1 MGPDGARA
9 VFPNTP
15 EGIAQLAA
23 FCCARQAE
31 LVAMEATGGYE
42 QQPFLLLSAQGLSV
56 AILNPRQVRR
66 FAEGMGRMEKTDA
79 IDAGLIAWFAEVKRS
94 RPSPPPAPPQNRPAV
109 YPLPGAQSKDPPKIR
124 GPRRAGFARWGGRKG
139 SNAEDVPS
147 LQLGAP
153 GLHSETREA
162 RKARRPAR
170 PPRRSPGPPARRVIN
185 PPGGSFKAWKK
196 RGPRCSARP
205 GSPHSKKRKLT
216 PCLPRA
222 TKCRITTPQ
231 YRLRTKTGLRLL
243 PRFALRNR
251 RLGSPGSR
259 V

>member
-1 MGPDGARA
+1 MAKIICGVDVSSDSLAARMGPDGARA

-66 FAEGMGRMEKTDA
+66 FAEGMGRMEKIDA

-139 SNAEDVPS
+139 VGRAAAEKDLTRKTFLLSSWVP
-147 LQLGAP
+147 
-153 GLHSETREA
+153 
-162 RKARRPAR
+162 
-170 PPRRSPGPPARRVIN
+170 RVSIL
-185 PPGGSFKAWKK
+185 
-196 RGPRCSARP
+196 RP
-205 GSPHSKKRKLT
+205 GKRAKRAAQRA
-216 PCLPRA
+216 LPVD
-222 TKCRITTPQ
+222 PLVL
-231 YRLRTKTGLRLL
+231 LREE
-243 PRFALRNR
+243 
-251 RLGSPGSR
+251 
-259 V
+259 